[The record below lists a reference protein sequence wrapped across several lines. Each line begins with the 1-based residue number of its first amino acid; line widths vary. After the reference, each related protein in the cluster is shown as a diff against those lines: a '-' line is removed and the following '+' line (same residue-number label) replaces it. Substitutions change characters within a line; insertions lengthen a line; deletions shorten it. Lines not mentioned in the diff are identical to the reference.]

1 MNTSVDDRN
10 CADLIREELDRIDRA
25 NAITGR
31 WMMTFAV
38 IHLSTPSPLRFGYSP
53 RADLLV
59 NTSQKKRGLKGPVSL
74 QDGQSSL
81 GAARDPSLTNVR

>member
-10 CADLIREELDRIDRA
+10 CADLIREELDQIDRA

-38 IHLSTPSPLRFGYSP
+38 ITLINSVAAAFW
-53 RADLLV
+53 LLA
-59 NTSQKKRGLKGPVSL
+59 KG
-74 QDGQSSL
+74 
-81 GAARDPSLTNVR
+81 